1 MTYGETPEPAPWR
14 VLRPGP
20 PVHPLDKPRE
30 RGPRRVR
37 WPEPREAAPTPPRAV
52 GRVARPGAPVP
63 PPALA
68 RRAVEPHAAPTVHA
82 PTAVDHAA
90 RTLRLDPPGGDREL
104 AIRGAHAAEV
114 CLAAAR
120 AALEDD
126 DDDAA
131 RGYLARA
138 ATMLAAARGALR

>member
-1 MTYGETPEPAPWR
+1 MAEPS
-14 VLRPGP
+14 
-20 PVHPLDKPRE
+20 
-30 RGPRRVR
+30 
-37 WPEPREAAPTPPRAV
+37 EAAPTPPRAV
-52 GRVARPGAPVP
+52 GRVARPGPPVP

-68 RRAVEPHAAPTVHA
+68 ARAVEPHAAPTVHA
-82 PTAVDHAA
+82 PTAVDHGA
-90 RTLRLDPPGGDREL
+90 RTLLLLRPAGPAGGDREL

-120 AALEDD
+120 ASLEDG

-138 ATMLAAARGALR
+138 AAMLAAARGALR